1 MIDWPQWRIEISTL
15 EFQLELKQVVDVIN
29 AYVNLDERVFMK
41 APPDFE
47 EQGKG
52 LWPFGSDHLIAPMI
66 NFRDLIMACLCGTL
80 RLIDLMSST
89 AGELEGGDEG
99 R

>member
-1 MIDWPQWRIEISTL
+1 MENRDKYS

-66 NFRDLIMACLCGTL
+66 NFREGRRVNL
-80 RLIDLMSST
+80 RPWPLIDEYSGAVKAYCYNSIRQ
-89 AGELEGGDEG
+89 AS
-99 R
+99 